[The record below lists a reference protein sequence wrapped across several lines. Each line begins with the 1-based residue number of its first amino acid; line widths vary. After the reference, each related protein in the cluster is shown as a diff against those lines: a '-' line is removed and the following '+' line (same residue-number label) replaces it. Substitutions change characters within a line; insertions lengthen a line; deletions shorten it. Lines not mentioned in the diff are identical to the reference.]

1 MGREGAPPSRSKTTP
16 EAAMDDTLRRATL
29 PDDSLALAENRTD
42 RERSLHALQE
52 LELRAGSPAPGREA
66 EWLSQVL
73 RALDA
78 LETMLAAQHQ
88 NSADDASILS
98 DIQRDQPRLHN
109 RVVQLRRDYRDLHEA
124 VGRLRTEL
132 EATPPDEIRSADVRQ
147 RLDRVATELRY
158 QRAREADLI
167 YEAFSIDLGAGD

>member
-1 MGREGAPPSRSKTTP
+1 
-16 EAAMDDTLRRATL
+16 MDDTLRRTEM
-29 PDDSLALAENRTD
+29 PGDSVALAENRAD

-52 LELRAGSPAPGREA
+52 LEFRAGSPAPGREGQ
-66 EWLSQVL
+66 WLGQVL

-78 LETMLAAQHQ
+78 LEEMLAIQHE
-88 NSADDASILS
+88 NSAEEGSILS

-124 VGRLRTEL
+124 VSRLHAQL
-132 EATPPDEIRSADVRQ
+132 ESTPPDRLHFADVRQ
-147 RLDRVATELRY
+147 QLDRVATELRY

-167 YEAFSIDLGAGD
+167 YEAFNVDLGAGD